1 VPDHSALIEK
11 LRDPRLPVVRWR
23 EGYRSDEVDPFL
35 ERAADA
41 LAGTGTTLTVADVED
56 VRFTAV
62 RLKPGYEMRAV
73 DDLLDEIVDGLR
85 AG

>member
-1 VPDHSALIEK
+1 MPDHSALIEK

-35 ERAADA
+35 ARAADA
-41 LAGTGTTLTVADVED
+41 LAGTGAALTVADVED

-62 RLKPGYEMRAV
+62 RLRPGYEMTAV
-73 DDLLDEIVDGLR
+73 DDLLDEIVGALQGR
-85 AG
+85 